1 MSITTSPA
9 VQPLGT
15 DPQAGGGIRAEDLR
29 PIINR
34 LRRAEGQLAGVI
46 RMLEAGQ
53 DCSQVLPQLSAVNK
67 ALSRAGFA
75 IVASSLQE
83 CLAHPE
89 SMDGADVAK
98 LEKLFLALA

>member
-1 MSITTSPA
+1 MSTTTSSAPPSSGA
-9 VQPLGT
+9 EPGS
-15 DPQAGGGIRAEDLR
+15 GGGIRDEDLR
-29 PIINR
+29 SIVNR

-46 RMLEAGQ
+46 RMLETGQ

-89 SMDGADVAK
+89 TVDGADVAK